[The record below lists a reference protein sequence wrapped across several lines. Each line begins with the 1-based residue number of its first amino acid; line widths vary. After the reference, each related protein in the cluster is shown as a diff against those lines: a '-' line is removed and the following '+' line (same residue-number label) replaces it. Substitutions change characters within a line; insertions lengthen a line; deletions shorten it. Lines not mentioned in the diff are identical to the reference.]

1 MGEGDTKQTTAGEL
15 KVGSY
20 VIFDNVACVVKSI
33 QTSKTGKHGHA
44 KCRIEAISVFD
55 DRKIVKIMPG
65 EENVEVPLIDKKN
78 AQVLSVHDNIANVM
92 DTDSYETFDIKI
104 PDEFKSDLV
113 EGTQILY
120 WIVLGEKMIK
130 QVKK

>member
-1 MGEGDTKQTTAGEL
+1 
-15 KVGSY
+15 
-20 VIFDNVACVVKSI
+20 
-33 QTSKTGKHGHA
+33 
-44 KCRIEAISVFD
+44 
-55 DRKIVKIMPG
+55 MPG
-65 EENVEVPLIDKKN
+65 EENVEVPLVDKKN

-104 PDEFKSDLV
+104 PEEFKSDLV

>member
-55 DRKIVKIMPG
+55 NRKIVKIMPG
-65 EENVEVPLIDKKN
+65 EENAEVPLIDKKN
-78 AQVLSVHDNIANVM
+78 AQVLSVHDNMANVM

-104 PDEFKSDLV
+104 PEEFKSDLV